1 MKMWRKWIVFFTVCQ
16 NTLCIEQPYQLVDVN
31 TRCFEIKVESRLNC
45 NNESLFYH
53 CLLDENYTKEYE
65 VCREWKWISEG
76 KCAYFNPYGRGNVD
90 ERNCAGNSTKKCATE
105 VYRSDLNMQY
115 DACYVKKRIAI
126 TIPIVP
132 VTVRPRIC
140 GIGYIL
146 HNNRCTECEAGT
158 RGINCSKT
166 CPDGYY
172 GRLCQLVCPTDCKGT
187 CNKVKGS
194 CPECEAGTRGINC
207 SETCPDGYYGRL
219 CQEVCP
225 TDCKGICN
233 KVNGSCPDEDD
244 SHVSVEIDR
253 PHSTHESVTCRYT
266 VIWRGR
272 LCFHGN

>member
-187 CNKVKGS
+187 CNKV
-194 CPECEAGTRGINC
+194 
-207 SETCPDGYYGRL
+207 
-219 CQEVCP
+219 
-225 TDCKGICN
+225 
-233 KVNGSCPDEDD
+233 NGSCPDEDD

-266 VIWRGR
+266 VNVCWWAKFTQWRNNLTLWRGR
-272 LCFHGN
+272 RMTLTRDTNMGVHDGYVVQWTISFY

>member
-132 VTVRPRIC
+132 VTVRSTGSGTSDVQSTTETAPAESAPPESQFNSSAM
-140 GIGYIL
+140 GIALGVLVPLIL
-146 HNNRCTECEAGT
+146 LVVVPGILLFRKRRHSQDTSQREPAVE
-158 RGINCSKT
+158 RGEGDALMNTDTKC
-166 CPDGYY
+166 
-172 GRLCQLVCPTDCKGT
+172 LAENEQNQQLIEKDKRTSTDD
-187 CNKVKGS
+187 N
-194 CPECEAGTRGINC
+194 
-207 SETCPDGYYGRL
+207 ET
-219 CQEVCP
+219 
-225 TDCKGICN
+225 
-233 KVNGSCPDEDD
+233 
-244 SHVSVEIDR
+244 
-253 PHSTHESVTCRYT
+253 
-266 VIWRGR
+266 
-272 LCFHGN
+272 